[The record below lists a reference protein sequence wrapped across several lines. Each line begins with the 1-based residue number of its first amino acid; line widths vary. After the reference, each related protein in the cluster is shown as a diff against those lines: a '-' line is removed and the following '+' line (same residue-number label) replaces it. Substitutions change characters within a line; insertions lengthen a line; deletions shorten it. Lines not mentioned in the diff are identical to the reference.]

1 MTRPAIGRIMMTER
15 RTPMPPKRSTVVQAK
30 YDAANTTRV
39 GLKLNNRTDADIIRK
54 LQQEKL
60 GAGIQPYIKGLIRN
74 DLKRGE

>member
-15 RTPMPPKRSTVVQAK
+15 RMPMPPKRSTVAQAK

-39 GLKLNNRTDADIIRK
+39 WLKLNNRTDADIIRK
-54 LQQEKL
+54 LAQEKI
-60 GAGIQPYIKGLIRN
+60 GSGIQAYIKSLIRN